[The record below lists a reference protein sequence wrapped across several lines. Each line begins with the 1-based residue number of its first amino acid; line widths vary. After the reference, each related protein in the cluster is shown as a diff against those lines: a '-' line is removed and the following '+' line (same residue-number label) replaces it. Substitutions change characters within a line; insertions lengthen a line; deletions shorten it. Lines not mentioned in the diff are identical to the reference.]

1 MRIFFIVAKWIY
13 MDDVNVYVL
22 FRCYCAVAQYKH
34 TQYLAIR
41 MFESKCV
48 YVCVC
53 MRALAIVLVN
63 RTICSH
69 TKTHFTKAK
78 RKKNIFAYY
87 ITAIATCVHVHKD
100 IITKKKYSELKR
112 LILCF
117 ILIWLNNNTSK
128 REWQQLKAIR

>member
-48 YVCVC
+48 YVCVYAC
-53 MRALAIVLVN
+53 ACNSACKSNDLLAYKNTFHKSKEEKKHFCVLYYGYRYV
-63 RTICSH
+63 CSCAQRH
-69 TKTHFTKAK
+69 
-78 RKKNIFAYY
+78 NYE
-87 ITAIATCVHVHKD
+87 
-100 IITKKKYSELKR
+100 KKYSELKR